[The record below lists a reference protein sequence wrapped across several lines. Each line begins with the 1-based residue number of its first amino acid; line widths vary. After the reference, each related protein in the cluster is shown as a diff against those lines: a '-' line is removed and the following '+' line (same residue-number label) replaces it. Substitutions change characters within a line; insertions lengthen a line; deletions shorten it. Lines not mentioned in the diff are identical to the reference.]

1 MEIKR
6 DRQAHKLCLYQSSY
20 LSKVLD
26 RFDMGA
32 SKPVTI
38 PMPHHYKLST
48 SQSPRTEEDKKYM
61 AKIPYASAVGSLMF
75 SMICTRP
82 DLAYAISLVSRFMS
96 DPGKE
101 HWSAVKWV
109 LRYLRGT
116 VNHGLIYG
124 KNVSNSVQVQG
135 YVDSDYAG
143 SIDTRKSITGYIFTV
158 CGGVVSWKS
167 TLQSVVALSTTEAE
181 YIAMTEAVK

>member
-1 MEIKR
+1 
-6 DRQAHKLCLYQSSY
+6 
-20 LSKVLD
+20 
-26 RFDMGA
+26 
-32 SKPVTI
+32 
-38 PMPHHYKLST
+38 
-48 SQSPRTEEDKKYM
+48 M

-143 SIDTRKSITGYIFTV
+143 SIDTRKSITGYIFIV

-167 TLQSVVALSTTEAE
+167 TLQSVVALSTT
-181 YIAMTEAVK
+181 